1 MYTCPTLSGQTSP
14 VRDSNSF
21 CSRRPYF
28 GPSLSRARRACG
40 TLMNSSSR
48 TTYLVYIPGIDV
60 APSPSATAAL
70 PPRGGRP
77 HRAPSASRAQLLLSE
92 ALGRPAQAEEP
103 PTLPPLPHT
112 EADLRALA
120 WDQLKALAVAYPEI
134 EYMPKRSGNS
144 GWSAAGSDSRRPTGT
159 TSAQRSTWP
168 MQHAPST
175 ASPSSGIPETL
186 AI

>member
-1 MYTCPTLSGQTSP
+1 M
-14 VRDSNSF
+14 
-21 CSRRPYF
+21 
-28 GPSLSRARRACG
+28 
-40 TLMNSSSR
+40 
-48 TTYLVYIPGIDV
+48 

-134 EYMPKRSGNS
+134 EYMPEAKRQQWLVSRWIGLTQAHRDNFR
-144 GWSAAGSDSRRPTGT
+144 AALDMADATRAEHSV
-159 TSAQRSTWP
+159 A
-168 MQHAPST
+168 
-175 ASPSSGIPETL
+175 
-186 AI
+186 